1 MPESALIVKCDIQTP
16 GLVFIFNSSIAFLET
31 SYATQYPSRCL
42 CLLIL
47 FFLLYSSRMF
57 CGLMLSSIDACITKC
72 QISISSS
79 RAFLSSK
86 LTFFFHHFQFVSLW
100 SSMASWVIAVER
112 HEILSSKVLGYL
124 SEAISAANSFCN
136 RNIVSSLSNG
146 LRPQVMPFAIYS
158 VKRKRSVISQLINL
172 Y

>member
-1 MPESALIVKCDIQTP
+1 MPESALIVEGNIQSP
-16 GLVFIFNSSIAFLET
+16 ERIFLFNSSMAVLEN
-31 SYATQYPSRCL
+31 SQVTQYPSRCL

-86 LTFFFHHFQFVSLW
+86 LTFFFHHFQFVSL
-100 SSMASWVIAVER
+100 
-112 HEILSSKVLGYL
+112 
-124 SEAISAANSFCN
+124 
-136 RNIVSSLSNG
+136 
-146 LRPQVMPFAIYS
+146 
-158 VKRKRSVISQLINL
+158 
-172 Y
+172 